1 MTTGTAFVEQWFEPD
16 PASAG
21 SARSFVVSQV
31 AGELGEAADIFTL
44 AVSEVVT
51 NAILHAA
58 TPFRVR
64 VASTDDA
71 VRVEVFDSSP
81 GTPIRKEFEPHAVT
95 GRGLGIVD
103 QIAESWGVTPAHDGK
118 TVWFEMPLTDPAG
131 PAGASD
137 TPDPVGLSAEVHTSD
152 RPDVTLTPSGDLDLQ
167 SGPRLR
173 EQLAELLDQGAHRV
187 VVDLADV
194 TFIDSAG
201 LSVLIVAR
209 QQYQAAG
216 ASMSALVPSYLRRT
230 FEIAGILDLLDAPE
244 AAGGNAA

>member
-1 MTTGTAFVEQWFEPD
+1 MSTGTAYVEQWFEPD

-31 AGELGEAADIFTL
+31 AGEIGDAADIFTL

-64 VASTDDA
+64 VASSDDS

-103 QIAESWGVTPAHDGK
+103 QIAESWGVTPAQDGK
-118 TVWFEMPLTDPAG
+118 TVWFEMALADPLGATTALDNATYDP
-131 PAGASD
+131 D
-137 TPDPVGLSAEVHTSD
+137 TSD
-152 RPDVTLTPSGDLDLQ
+152 RPDLTLTPAGDLDLQ
-167 SGPRLR
+167 TGPRLR
-173 EQLAELLDQGAHRV
+173 DQLAELLDQGAHQV
-187 VVDLADV
+187 VVDLEAV
-194 TFIDSAG
+194 TFIDSVG
-201 LSVLIVAR
+201 LSVLIVA
-209 QQYQAAG
+209 QQRYLANG
-216 ASMSALVPSYLRRT
+216 VSMSALVPSHLRRT
-230 FEIAGILDLLDAPE
+230 FEIAGVLDLFADPQPTDGT
-244 AAGGNAA
+244 AA

>member
-31 AGELGEAADIFTL
+31 AREIGDAADVFTL

-64 VASTDDA
+64 VASSEDA

-103 QIAESWGVTPAHDGK
+103 QIAESWGVTPTQDGK
-118 TVWFEMPLTDPAG
+118 TVWFEMALADPAG
-131 PAGASD
+131 ADDRSD
-137 TPDPVGLSAEVHTSD
+137 TPEPLGLSAEPISPD
-152 RPDVTLTPSGDLDLQ
+152 RPDVTLTPSGELDLL

-173 EQLAELLDQGAHRV
+173 DQLDELLHQGAHRV
-187 VVDLADV
+187 VVDLGGV
-194 TFIDSAG
+194 TFIDSVG
-201 LSVLIVAR
+201 LSVLIVA
-209 QQYQAAG
+209 QQRYRAASV
-216 ASMSALVPSYLRRT
+216 SMSALVPPYLQRT
-230 FEIAGILDLLDAPE
+230 FEIAGVLDLFDAPE
-244 AAGGNAA
+244 AAGGSPT